1 MNFSLKPHQLVAHWV
16 PGFVVLTMWLLA
28 DVHYANLHSSGSHPY
43 VALWTKINMLIGH
56 GFGVVLAVTVPFVV
70 GQFLDSLRNWGED
83 FRDRK
88 PESEIK
94 WKMLKKL
101 TKDEIA
107 IFEDYYF
114 VYYVFSAN
122 LWIGLLIALIGF
134 FVTIFF
140 GVFPFDHY
148 CLFAV
153 PVAIGIIVFF
163 RDARSLRAEIREF
176 LNDVETNHKNNE
188 KKAD

>member
-28 DVHYANLHSSGSHPY
+28 DLHYANLHSSGSHPY
-43 VALWTKINMLIGH
+43 IAFWTKSNMFFGH
-56 GFGVVLAVTVPFVV
+56 GSAVVLSAIVSFVV
-70 GQFLDSLRNWGED
+70 GQFLDSLRNWAED
-83 FRDRK
+83 FLDRK
-88 PESEIK
+88 PESKIK
-94 WKMLKKL
+94 WKMLKML
-101 TKDEIA
+101 TKDELA

-122 LWIGLLIALIGF
+122 LLIGLLIGF
-134 FVTIFF
+134 FVTIFL
-140 GVFPFDHY
+140 GVFPSDHY
-148 CLFAV
+148 CLSAM

-163 RDARSLRAEIREF
+163 RDARSLREEIRGF

-188 KKAD
+188 KKTD